1 LAVSIHES
9 AFLSGLKLS
18 EAAMFVK
25 AKPCFAEVNP
35 AIVSAKAAVC
45 GGEVEQNH
53 RSLQERRD
61 FLKYSAAFL
70 ATSPLIEDDS
80 EIYPKNVNT
89 NSKPSDLK
97 ITDLRVAVVIKP
109 GPSPCPLIRIDTNQ
123 GVSGLGEV
131 RDGASPTYALFLK
144 SRLLGE
150 NPLQIDRLFR
160 KIKQFGGHAR
170 QGGGVCAIEMALWDI
185 AGKVYNAPVYQMLG
199 GKFRDKIRL
208 YADTEESKDPKIY
221 AERMKERKERMALTW
236 LKMDLGIEMVAD
248 TSGTVTNPTDIEQWQ
263 ANTLPHPLVAME
275 VTDKGISRLEEYVA
289 TVRDAVGMEI
299 PLAMDHLGHL
309 GVKSIIRLGKAYE
322 KYNLS
327 WMEDVIPWTYTDL
340 LKQISDQSPTPI
352 LTGEDIYLKEP
363 FRVLCEN
370 HAVGKIHPDL
380 ATSGGILE
388 THKIGDVAEEFG
400 VPMAMHFAGTPIC
413 CMANVH
419 CAAATQ
425 NFLVM
430 EHHSLD
436 VPWWS
441 SLVQEGTSAPIVHNG
456 FIEVPERP
464 GLGVTLNEDVVRRH
478 LAPGTG
484 YFEPTPQWDNERS
497 WDRLWS

>member
-1 LAVSIHES
+1 MSNQRQRFDRREL
-9 AFLSGLKLS
+9 F
-18 EAAMFVK
+18 
-25 AKPCFAEVNP
+25 
-35 AIVSAKAAVC
+35 
-45 GGEVEQNH
+45 
-53 RSLQERRD
+53 RS
-61 FLKYSAAFL
+61 SAAL
-70 ATSPLIEDDS
+70 LGTSLLVTDAIEG
-80 EIYPKNVNT
+80 YPKNVNT
-89 NSKPSDLK
+89 NSRPSDLK
-97 ITDLRVAVVIKP
+97 IADLRVATIVKP

-150 NPLQIDRLFR
+150 NPLQIDRLYR

-170 QGGGVCAIEMALWDI
+170 QGGGVCAVEMALWDI
-185 AGKVYNAPVYQMLG
+185 AGKVYNVPVYAMLG

-208 YADTEESKDPKIY
+208 YADTEESRDPKIY
-221 AERMKERKERMALTW
+221 AQRMKERKEGMGLTW

-248 TSGTVTNPTDIEQWQ
+248 TPGTVTNPTDINQWDAHQ
-263 ANTLPHPLVAME
+263 LPHPLLGME
-275 VTDKGISRLEEYVA
+275 VTDKGIAMLEQYVA
-289 TVRDAVGMEI
+289 AVRDSVGMEI
-299 PLAMDHLGHL
+299 PLSMDHLGHL

-327 WMEDVIPWTYTDL
+327 WMEDVIPWNFTEL
-340 LKQISDQSPTPI
+340 LKQISEQSPTPI

-388 THKIGDVAEEFG
+388 THKIGDLAEEYG
-400 VPMAMHFAGTPIC
+400 VAMAMHFAGTPVC
-413 CMANVH
+413 CMANAH

-425 NFLVM
+425 NFLVL

-441 SLVQEGTSAPIVHNG
+441 SLVQEGVSKSIVERG
-456 FIEVPERP
+456 FIEVPDRP
-464 GLGVTLNEDVVRRH
+464 GLGITLNEDVARQH
-478 LAPGTG
+478 LVPGTG